1 MRAFEFY
8 LADKLFNLLYVLE
21 VKGSNLSQN
30 RVKNLLLG
38 RTCKNLLGRTCK
50 NISRGAGN
58 VLSHKQT
65 LLSKIRLPE

>member
-8 LADKLFNLLYVLE
+8 PTDKLFNLLYVLE

-38 RTCKNLLGRTCK
+38 RTCKN
-50 NISRGAGN
+50 ISRGAGN
-58 VLSHKQT
+58 LLSHKQT
-65 LLSKIRLPE
+65 SLSKIRLPD